1 MSPGEPAPGDI
12 DRDLQGLATE
22 MRRLEAEYNMFFGGR
37 SPRPPLQTRARV
49 AAWFKRYE
57 RGAFE
62 SVAQRFRFNT
72 LQARFTTFAEL
83 WDRGLR
89 AREEGRTTPF
99 TRRAVPAA
107 DARPAERTVHVTAL
121 AEPAREAEKL
131 RGLYEAVASARRETG
146 QAAVPYERFA
156 DHISQQVS
164 ALRANAPEVA
174 FRVTVKDGKVSL
186 TATVTKGGTS

>member
-1 MSPGEPAPGDI
+1 MSFGEPAPGDI

-57 RGAFE
+57 RAVFD

-72 LQARFTTFAEL
+72 LQARFMTFAEL
-83 WDRGLR
+83 WDRGQR
-89 AREEGRTTPF
+89 AREEGRTTSF
-99 TRRAVPAA
+99 ARRTTPAA
-107 DARPAERTVHVTAL
+107 DSQPAERIVHVTAL
-121 AEPAREAEKL
+121 AEPAREPEKVQE
-131 RGLYEAVASARRETG
+131 LYEAVASARRGAG
-146 QAAVPYERFA
+146 QKAVPFDRFA
-156 DHISQQVS
+156 AHINEQVS
-164 ALRANAPEVA
+164 ALRASAPEVA

-186 TATVTKGGTS
+186 TATVTKGGTT